1 MKDNKQKLKMAFVF
15 VLGVLFGMLVV
26 QIMIVL
32 GIHEFLKYFQVETII
47 LNLNETE
54 VAEAV
59 FKIAEQNFN
68 ASGS

>member
-1 MKDNKQKLKMAFVF
+1 MDDKKQKLKMAFVF

-26 QIMIVL
+26 QFMIVL
-32 GIHEFLKYFQVETII
+32 GIHEVLKYFQIETII

-59 FKIAEQNFN
+59 FKIAEQKQ
-68 ASGS
+68 